1 MCRVHNLNYIEHI
14 WISFYSNPFVLYA
27 RFSQRS
33 TVLCPLSLENVVS
46 NACWECFVCKQH
58 WMWSIV
64 FFRVLPFWCAQRRLV
79 MSALQQPSDNDALA
93 LLALK
98 NQSAPTSPA
107 RKRWNPEPKGIAIAR
122 LEGRD
127 FEYLMRQS
135 RISVGRNSSKGDV
148 DVNMGHSSFISR
160 VHLEIMY
167 DEPNFFLKCGGKNGI
182 FIDGVFQRKGAPP
195 LQLPRTWVWLAI

>member
-1 MCRVHNLNYIEHI
+1 MQIFEQREQN
-14 WISFYSNPFVLYA
+14 VL
-27 RFSQRS
+27 
-33 TVLCPLSLENVVS
+33 LCSLSLENVVS

-58 WMWSIV
+58 WTWSIV